1 MPVTLPP
8 KTTPSRLEIML
19 NPSAPAPD
27 KPVTT
32 EGLIAIPKKHPG
44 RASKTALKM
53 RANRE
58 VGARRERKGKDIGR
72 IEEGSGVEKV
82 LSMRSS

>member
-1 MPVTLPP
+1 
-8 KTTPSRLEIML
+8 ML
-19 NPSAPAPD
+19 NLSAPAPD

-32 EGLIAIPKKHPG
+32 ERLIAIPKKHPG

-58 VGARRERKGKDIGR
+58 AKAKGERKEKDIGR
-72 IEEGSGVEKV
+72 VEEELGVEKV
-82 LSMRSS
+82 LAMRSS

>member
-1 MPVTLPP
+1 
-8 KTTPSRLEIML
+8 ML
-19 NPSAPAPD
+19 NLSTPAPD
-27 KPVTT
+27 KPVTA

-58 VGARRERKGKDIGR
+58 VKAKGERKDKDIGR
-72 IEEGSGVEKV
+72 VKEGPGVEKV
-82 LSMRSS
+82 LAMRSS